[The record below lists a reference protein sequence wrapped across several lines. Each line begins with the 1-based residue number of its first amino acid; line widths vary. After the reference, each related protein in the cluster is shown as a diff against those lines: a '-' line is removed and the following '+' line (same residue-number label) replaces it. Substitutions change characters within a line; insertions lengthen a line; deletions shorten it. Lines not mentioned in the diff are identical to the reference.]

1 MQEKQQIYESVMI
14 GSKQYGSRK
23 KIVSNLIV
31 LEKLFQGLYQHIK
44 EIILQR
50 SKILITRQHYL
61 TVKIS
66 VGGLRLTKN
75 QLTMTKQTNIT
86 FQTKAISYKLFG
98 CHNANFQRL

>member
-44 EIILQR
+44 EIILQ
-50 SKILITRQHYL
+50 
-61 TVKIS
+61 
-66 VGGLRLTKN
+66 
-75 QLTMTKQTNIT
+75 
-86 FQTKAISYKLFG
+86 
-98 CHNANFQRL
+98 